1 MGRDEQE
8 IMGKME
14 QIILMQKLEKLKN
27 NCLIM
32 IEKSIKGTWAF
43 NFWTKT
49 FHIWDPTMFEKFRAH
64 ARKKSNI
71 NRGSLNWEEMRKK

>member
-14 QIILMQKLEKLKN
+14 QIILMQKIENQKYK
-27 NCLIM
+27 CLLM

-43 NFWTKT
+43 DFWTNT
-49 FHIWDPTMFEKFRAH
+49 FDKLEKNYNLIKDREE
-64 ARKKSNI
+64 I
-71 NRGSLNWEEMRKK
+71 NDNKF

>member
-32 IEKSIKGTWAF
+32 IEKSIKGTWAHE
-43 NFWTKT
+43 FWTNT
-49 FHIWDPTMFEKFRAH
+49 FNKLEKNYNLIKNKEGEH
-64 ARKKSNI
+64 DN
-71 NRGSLNWEEMRKK
+71 

>member
-14 QIILMQKLEKLKN
+14 QIILMQKLENQQYK
-27 NCLIM
+27 CLLM

-43 NFWTKT
+43 NFWTNT
-49 FHIWDPTMFEKFRAH
+49 FDKLEKNYNLIKNGEGEH
-64 ARKKSNI
+64 DN
-71 NRGSLNWEEMRKK
+71 